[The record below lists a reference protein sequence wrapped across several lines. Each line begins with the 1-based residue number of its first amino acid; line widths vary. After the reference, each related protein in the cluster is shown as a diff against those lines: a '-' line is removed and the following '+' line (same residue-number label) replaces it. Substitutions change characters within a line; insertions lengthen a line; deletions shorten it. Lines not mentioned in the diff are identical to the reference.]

1 MNYDNRIRRTR
12 QASLVSSACEA
23 TPERMA
29 MHPLCASICRATG
42 QDAGTSGIADNLL
55 VLKFTNDSEI
65 LQRGGGYTQEFTPNY
80 LISKK
85 LSEEIFL
92 PAAIYYSKITQDI
105 PYLRHAATR
114 WRRLSY
120 IPGTVPRTSM
130 LCPQVSGAFC
140 IQQQTDKPDMRI

>member
-1 MNYDNRIRRTR
+1 MNYDDRIRRTR
-12 QASLVSSACEA
+12 QASLVSSACAA

-29 MHPLCASICRATG
+29 MRPLCASICRATG
-42 QDAGTSGIADNLL
+42 QDAGTSGIADNSLTL
-55 VLKFTNDSEI
+55 NFTNDSEI
-65 LQRGGGYTQEFTPNY
+65 LQRGGYAQEFTPNY
-80 LISKK
+80 LISKR

-92 PAAIYYSKITQDI
+92 PAAIHYSKITQDI

-120 IPGTVPRTSM
+120 IPGTVSRTSM

-140 IQQQTDKPDMRI
+140 IQ